1 MSRNIHVAKIS
12 RNKVFTFPTLN
23 VSWIPRLTSAGLVL
37 GGGGGGGGDKAVDA
51 SAGPGGVRHQIRPI
65 RMRHLWSDFGA
76 WKEPFTEVY
85 VVKFSLYSKLV

>member
-1 MSRNIHVAKIS
+1 MSRNIPTSKSRNIHVAKIS
-12 RNKVFTFPTLN
+12 RNKVFTFPPLN
-23 VSWIPRLTSAGLVL
+23 VSWTCV
-37 GGGGGGGGDKAVDA
+37 GGGGGGDKAVDA